1 MTNPMNDES
10 IWDSGEDESVID
22 PEVPIDRAKVVETL
36 NSPSDENNEWSH
48 MNPAMS
54 YDEKQ
59 NVPKHAARSSL
70 YKVNENKNTS
80 GIPFTNDN
88 NRRVDN
94 THIPYEPP
102 TYCRAH
108 ITSENMDMECQYK
121 EGHLD
126 RNYIHTSWN
135 CFVNTSQIQYLPIP
149 EAKMEQISEKA
160 HQKIHRGLREACLA
174 IGIVFS
180 TICLFCIELLRMIT
194 LTLFKPFLQ
203 YLRFLLHIIINCFCD
218 INYICSAHWERFIY
232 PIISSWATYSQDVIV
247 PVIRE
252 FRPIQINIQS
262 KPIEN
267 HTIQQ
272 C

>member
-22 PEVPIDRAKVVETL
+22 PEAPIDRAKVVETL

-126 RNYIHTSWN
+126 RN
-135 CFVNTSQIQYLPIP
+135 FVT
-149 EAKMEQISEKA
+149 A
-160 HQKIHRGLREACLA
+160 
-174 IGIVFS
+174 V
-180 TICLFCIELLRMIT
+180 
-194 LTLFKPFLQ
+194 
-203 YLRFLLHIIINCFCD
+203 D
-218 INYICSAHWERFIY
+218 
-232 PIISSWATYSQDVIV
+232 
-247 PVIRE
+247 
-252 FRPIQINIQS
+252 
-262 KPIEN
+262 
-267 HTIQQ
+267 
-272 C
+272 